1 MQCCIVCL
9 VLYNDYLCF
18 SLKVINEFISSEVKV
33 EKIKSSTSSAEVITS
48 CAAACQAVDHDAD
61 HETPSSD
68 LEDSTMSSDNPT
80 PATAI
85 QSFTSS
91 RSETKPTVVDT
102 AVQARVVCTI
112 FIT

>member
-1 MQCCIVCL
+1 M
-9 VLYNDYLCF
+9 
-18 SLKVINEFISSEVKV
+18 ISSEVKV
-33 EKIKSSTSSAEVITS
+33 QKIKSSTSSAEVTTS

-61 HETPSSD
+61 HEAPGSD
-68 LEDSTMSSDNPT
+68 LEDSSMSSENPT

-91 RSETKPTVVDT
+91 GSETKPTVVDA